1 MDNTIVAELPGA
13 AVAQP
18 ECGPDLG
25 RCPLVCRPPDS
36 LDDGPLCLFPVRI
49 NGTENFLSLVRFER
63 SSSRQGLQV
72 KDKVFIKPKTASC
85 VPLVV
90 FEGGPEAPV
99 QNLVP
104 CLDLTSQVPFL
115 YFEVLDDFSLR
126 SDQRWPNE
134 YFPVNGDISRVLY
147 GDSVN
152 GGRGCSPPHNA
163 FVKIGPKVHVFR
175 IFADSAEFHLAE
187 AEIENCPHVADFQ
200 FFKPDSLYFKC
211 SPDDAVLYDVCNSEK
226 VEERFDMTVNVSIYQ
241 CPDANLNVHH
251 FQGNLT
257 VEVYGGDAEDEAG
270 RVFTLPFNDTTTARC
285 VGDQMPLLFLARSNG
300 ETHFLDLSTGELHF
314 VASNTC
320 GPHSCLELSVLKG
333 SNLVVGVFDYSANN
347 YLVLNL
353 ACPSSPLVSRVYYTI
368 PPARIIVVASG
379 GIQTCSPCDGEK
391 QPPATPGIPESN
403 ATTTS
408 GPILTTKSSDKPSVT
423 NADQGNNLAATDSR
437 TVIGVGVGVVVT
449 VILAAVVVVVAIL
462 VFVW

>member
-1 MDNTIVAELPGA
+1 MNNTIVAELPGA

-25 RCPLVCRPPDS
+25 RCPLVCRPDS
-36 LDDGPLCLFPVRI
+36 LDDGPSCLFPVRI

-63 SSSRQGLQV
+63 SSSRQELQV

-175 IFADSAEFHLAE
+175 IFADSAEFHFAE

-211 SPDDAVLYDVCNSEK
+211 SPDDAVLYDACNSEK
-226 VEERFDMTVNVSIYQ
+226 VEERLDMTVNASVYQ

-257 VEVYGGDAEDEAG
+257 VEVYGGDAVDEGG
-270 RVFTLPFNDTTTARC
+270 RVFTLPFNDTTTAKC
-285 VGDQMPLLFLARSNG
+285 VSGQTAVLFMARSNG

-333 SNLVVGVFDYSANN
+333 SILVVGVFDYSTNN

-353 ACPSSPLVSRVYYTI
+353 ACPSSPVVSQLYYTS
-368 PPARIIVVASG
+368 PPAMLTLVPIGNTRP
-379 GIQTCSPCDGEK
+379 CSPCDKG
-391 QPPATPGIPESN
+391 PPITSSETPTPSN
-403 ATTTS
+403 SPVTTTS
-408 GPILTTKSSDKPSVT
+408 TLSPTTNSSKEPSV
-423 NADQGNNLAATDSR
+423 DRGSSLSLGGD
-437 TVIGVGVGVVVT
+437 VIGVTAGGSIVMFIAAVMVSV
-449 VILAAVVVVVAIL
+449 AVVVAVITM
-462 VFVW
+462 